1 MLLDDLAEYADFVQ
15 AIAREH
21 HAAGRTPLEAARRE
35 QDNRFSGWQ
44 ESERLAGNLHRAYGE
59 LDGHPL
65 GTRIPL
71 DMVWP
76 DMVALHGGPIG
87 CLA

>member
-1 MLLDDLAEYADFVQ
+1 MS
-15 AIAREH
+15 I
-21 HAAGRTPLEAARRE
+21 TPRAARRWRR
-35 QDNRFSGWQ
+35 QGGSRTTRFSGWQ